1 MMDYTKIVTGLREC
15 ARDNADCRE
24 NCPYYYHEG
33 CGDHLKRDAADA
45 IEELQNQGG
54 RKDINMSK
62 YRIEMRTPSGMWI
75 PAVYPDFVRPPLV
88 DSREQADR
96 TVRVLEGFWN
106 DVWIEKPTGYRI
118 VKEEVS
124 HE

>member
-1 MMDYTKIVTGLREC
+1 
-15 ARDNADCRE
+15 
-24 NCPYYYHEG
+24 
-33 CGDHLKRDAADA
+33 
-45 IEELQNQGG
+45 
-54 RKDINMSK
+54 MSK

-75 PAVYPDFVRPPLV
+75 PACSPDYVRSPVV
-88 DSREQADR
+88 DSRIKADLL
-96 TVRVLEGFWN
+96 VKVIEDFWN